1 MSEWGRGRAP
11 HTVAIVAA
19 DPRGENAA
27 ADAIALAGGAAGALL
42 TWPTGD
48 ADSRLLLAG
57 AADADALI
65 VEVASAAAEPLA
77 SVLDA
82 CAMFAARGGAIIIS
96 FDPAQLDAVAAA
108 LLDSSAQLLCAPG
121 VADRAAALAVALS
134 ARGGAGGRVR
144 EDGPESEAAR
154 LKRLNEEVA
163 RIADVLAR
171 IGRGAT
177 AARSPI
183 ADPVPGADLPQE
195 GAGIAAADVRRV
207 IRARRLRDQYFG
219 AYGSGGLFEDPAW
232 DMLLDLLAAD
242 IEGVRVSVSSLCIA
256 AAVAP
261 TTALRWV
268 ARMTEAGLLCRENDP
283 ADRRRAFMRLSS
295 DAMIAMRRYWHAARR
310 LGGPML

>member
-96 FDPAQLDAVAAA
+96 FDPAQLDAVMPLKTQHMAPQRDNLPVIGGLRRSPQAIIDPPA
-108 LLDSSAQLLCAPG
+108 DLIARTSCAGQPELDLHLRN
-121 VADRAAALAVALS
+121 VDRA
-134 ARGGAGGRVR
+134 RVR
-144 EDGPESEAAR
+144 HLVGFGVTVYNLHELSTRP
-154 LKRLNEEVA
+154 
-163 RIADVLAR
+163 
-171 IGRGAT
+171 
-177 AARSPI
+177 
-183 ADPVPGADLPQE
+183 DL
-195 GAGIAAADVRRV
+195 
-207 IRARRLRDQYFG
+207 
-219 AYGSGGLFEDPAW
+219 
-232 DMLLDLLAAD
+232 
-242 IEGVRVSVSSLCIA
+242 EGVRLTIIDPQRCKETQEIEPVETVLA
-256 AAVAP
+256 WLRP
-261 TTALRWV
+261 WTKTT
-268 ARMTEAGLLCRENDP
+268 
-283 ADRRRAFMRLSS
+283 DRVDR
-295 DAMIAMRRYWHAARR
+295 
-310 LGGPML
+310 